1 MGKDTKEYFLM
12 HKNIKVCLMEI
23 SDDGVLGSVRHN
35 EAAADHFPLG
45 GRMNNM
51 KFHDWWKD
59 RAIPKTTTRLTRL
72 KINSFLPIN
81 LVSFFA
87 FF

>member
-35 EAAADHFPLG
+35 EAAADHFHVLQC
-45 GRMNNM
+45 
-51 KFHDWWKD
+51 
-59 RAIPKTTTRLTRL
+59 TL
-72 KINSFLPIN
+72 
-81 LVSFFA
+81 
-87 FF
+87 